1 MPIKRRSFL
10 KSSAVSMAGMS
21 MLPTP
26 VFQWLG
32 DSSEKDFSA
41 LLSKLIPMNDD
52 TVEQL
57 LDLKIDDPA
66 SKWNGGYANQYQI
79 PNPHSTSAF
88 VVRGCIA
95 YSAKSSKYYQS
106 KALKADIESA
116 LDCLLEFQHQDG
128 TIDLYSTNF
137 HSTPDTAFIV
147 NDLVPTYKMMQR
159 MEGVEVRDILDKMK
173 TFILRAGESFLV
185 GGIHTANHRW
195 VVSAALARV
204 WSIDPRQEYVV
215 RMNEWLAEGIDQ
227 DSDGQYHERS
237 VSIYS
242 PICDNMFLAIAK
254 IHNRDHLYEV
264 VRKNLEMTL
273 YYVQP
278 GGEVLTEASNRQD
291 KSVVGD
297 VSRYYLA
304 YRYFA
309 IADNNGLFSGV
320 CRLIED
326 TMLNNIVGYIPYMY
340 EFAEYQKNLPEPT
353 PLPTKYFKY
362 FKDSGVIRIREGNLD
377 LSIIEKNP
385 TFMVLIKG
393 NVVLQ
398 SIRLAAAFFGDKG
411 QFIPEQV
418 SVEGNKIILKKS
430 ITHGYYQPIPEDK
443 TTGVNGWMEYPRVD
457 RAMSELQTMNYTV
470 IIIPGPQRITMEID
484 ISGTDD
490 VPVSCEMTF
499 RAGDALSGTV
509 ADLDSDDSYFL
520 EEGYAQIQNQ
530 GDVLKFG
537 PGRMGHRWAQM
548 RGMLPKQKGE
558 SVYITGTTPF
568 VHTLYF
574 S

>member
-57 LDLKIDDPA
+57 LDHKIDDPA
-66 SKWNGGYANQYQI
+66 SKWAGGYVNQYQI
-79 PNPHSTSAF
+79 PNPQSTNAF

-95 YSAKSSKYYQS
+95 YFAQSSKFYKS
-106 KALKADIESA
+106 KALKEDIESA
-116 LDCLLEFQHQDG
+116 LDCLLEFQHEDG
-128 TIDLYSTNF
+128 TIDLYTTNF
-137 HSTPDTAFIV
+137 HSTPDTAFVV
-147 NDLVPTYKMMQR
+147 NALVPTYKMMDS
-159 MEGVEVRDILDKMK
+159 MEGVELRALLDKMR

-195 VVSAALARV
+195 VVSSALARV
-204 WSIDPRQEYVV
+204 WSIDPRQEYID
-215 RMNEWLAEGIDQ
+215 RMDEWLAEGIDQ
-227 DSDGQYHERS
+227 DSDGQYHEQS

-254 IHNRDHLYEV
+254 IHNRDQLYEV

-273 YYVQP
+273 YYIQP

-309 IADNNGLFSGV
+309 IADNNGVFSGV

-326 TMLNNIVGYIPYMY
+326 KMLNSIVGYIPYMY
-340 EFAEYQKNLPEPT
+340 EFA
-353 PLPTKYFKY
+353 
-362 FKDSGVIRIREGNLD
+362 
-377 LSIIEKNP
+377 
-385 TFMVLIKG
+385 
-393 NVVLQ
+393 
-398 SIRLAAAFFGDKG
+398 
-411 QFIPEQV
+411 
-418 SVEGNKIILKKS
+418 
-430 ITHGYYQPIPEDK
+430 
-443 TTGVNGWMEYPRVD
+443 
-457 RAMSELQTMNYTV
+457 
-470 IIIPGPQRITMEID
+470 
-484 ISGTDD
+484 
-490 VPVSCEMTF
+490 
-499 RAGDALSGTV
+499 
-509 ADLDSDDSYFL
+509 
-520 EEGYAQIQNQ
+520 
-530 GDVLKFG
+530 
-537 PGRMGHRWAQM
+537 
-548 RGMLPKQKGE
+548 
-558 SVYITGTTPF
+558 
-568 VHTLYF
+568 
-574 S
+574 